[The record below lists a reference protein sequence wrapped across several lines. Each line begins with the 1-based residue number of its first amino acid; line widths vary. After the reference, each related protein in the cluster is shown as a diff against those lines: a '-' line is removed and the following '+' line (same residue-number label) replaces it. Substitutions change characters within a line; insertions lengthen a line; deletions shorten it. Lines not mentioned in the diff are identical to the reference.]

1 MSDTIVFQGENH
13 KKKQNGCFIFD
24 KRCHSL
30 LGNPYNSEECL
41 CNKKNANQLYKLK
54 AIRNGRRNRT

>member
-24 KRCHSL
+24 KITFRQ
-30 LGNPYNSEECL
+30 P
-41 CNKKNANQLYKLK
+41 LK
-54 AIRNGRRNRT
+54 